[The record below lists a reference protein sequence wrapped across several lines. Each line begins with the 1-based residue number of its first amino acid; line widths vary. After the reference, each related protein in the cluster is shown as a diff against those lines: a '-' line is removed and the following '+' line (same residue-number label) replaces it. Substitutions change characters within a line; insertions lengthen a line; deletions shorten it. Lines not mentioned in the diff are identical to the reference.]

1 MPLQVLLVPRPED
14 TLEVY
19 YGEADHL
26 AFGAVDPVTLVIA
39 KELRDSLT
47 LDYRVPAYVEAPIA
61 EGDMVGTARVI
72 AGDVELESIDLVGL
86 HAVAEADLI
95 KKLTDYIRLQIAN
108 F

>member
-1 MPLQVLLVPRPED
+1 
-14 TLEVY
+14 
-19 YGEADHL
+19 
-26 AFGAVDPVTLVIA
+26 
-39 KELRDSLT
+39 
-47 LDYRVPAYVEAPIA
+47 
-61 EGDMVGTARVI
+61 MVGTARVI